1 MNVISAQPPQLSNSE
16 VQDILQK
23 FYDFEASVSSLD
35 SERDQN
41 FHLKG
46 DDGNEYV
53 LKISNPQ
60 EDIELIKLQSAALK
74 HIHDFD
80 ASLNVPIPIESIEGK
95 IINQYNG
102 NMVRV
107 QSFLKGIFIKD
118 MKNPSPRLLHEFG
131 EFLGKLDLVLM
142 EFDYPELKRDWVWDI
157 RNIGFLNKHLVYLEN
172 KSDQD
177 VISHFIANYESNI
190 YPMKNHLRRQ
200 YIHNDGNDHNVL
212 LNGEGRISGIIDFGD
227 MAHTFLSSELAVAIA
242 YLILEEK
249 NPQEKIKAVVDG
261 YQTVLPLRD
270 EEIDSLIYL
279 ICIRACITVVTANF
293 RKKLFPE
300 NEYITVTEP
309 QAWKFLRNFADR
321 DLRKIKIV

>member
-131 EFLGKLDLVLM
+131 EFLGKLDIAFK
-142 EFDYPELKRDWVWDI
+142 EFDYPVLKRDWVWDI
-157 RNIGFLNKHLVYLEN
+157 RNIAFLKKHLSYLE
-172 KSDQD
+172 DQAD
-177 VISHFIANYESNI
+177 QAIISHFISNYEFNI
-190 YPMKNHLRRQ
+190 NPIEKHLRRQ

-212 LNGEGRISGIIDFGD
+212 LNNKGHIAGIIDFGD
-227 MAHTFLSSELAVAIA
+227 MAHTFLACELAVAIS
-242 YLILEEK
+242 YLILEDE

-261 YQTVLPLRD
+261 YQTILPLLA

-279 ICIRACITVVTANF
+279 I
-293 RKKLFPE
+293 
-300 NEYITVTEP
+300 
-309 QAWKFLRNFADR
+309 
-321 DLRKIKIV
+321 